1 MIRQQDWMI
10 LVTIIIM
17 VIMIA
22 VLIGFIENSKTAYY
36 TYEKVETENYINTN
50 EVNSIFLNSIVT
62 VKNDVLIVKSGM
74 ETRLVFELKENNQT
88 GLNDWQYAY
97 TKNGIKLVYQ
107 NRIIVY
113 LIRR

>member
-1 MIRQQDWMI
+1 MIRQQDWII
-10 LVTIIIM
+10 LVMIIVM

-22 VLIGFIENSKTAYY
+22 ALIGFIIDSKTAYY
-36 TYEKVETENYINTN
+36 TYEKVEAENYISTR
-50 EVNSIFLNSIVT
+50 EINSIFLNSTIT

-74 ETRLVFELKENNQT
+74 ETRLVLELKENNQT

-113 LIRR
+113 LVRR